1 VEVAKKK
8 ALAKI
13 DSMLGS
19 LDVKRTEIKL
29 SVDALEEG
37 VNGLRKAKIKAQ
49 VKHDQLEQKVAPIT
63 ERIADIDQS
72 LKRLRDHLASGK
84 SVEIAGNDY
93 SAEELKQM
101 ADKVLN
107 ARKELVSRQEGFQ
120 KSKESLQKVVATLEQ
135 KQQEYEQRLSRLESQ
150 IAEIDSKRIALKAMQ
165 DASAA
170 MGESEATLANN
181 VEDLEDKVN
190 DLFADVEGE
199 LLAEDEK
206 WDATTVDREIDAV
219 DAFVSAT
226 QDPAD
231 TLSEIDSILGTP
243 DEPTE

>member
-1 VEVAKKK
+1 MKKLALICIAMLPLFLVGCQVRVEVAKKK

-150 IAEIDSKRIALKAMQ
+150 IAEID
-165 DASAA
+165 
-170 MGESEATLANN
+170 
-181 VEDLEDKVN
+181 
-190 DLFADVEGE
+190 
-199 LLAEDEK
+199 
-206 WDATTVDREIDAV
+206 
-219 DAFVSAT
+219 
-226 QDPAD
+226 
-231 TLSEIDSILGTP
+231 
-243 DEPTE
+243 